1 MLFSSLAL
9 VLAAIGLYGVTAYTV
24 ARRTSETASAWPC
37 VQRRRVIAMMM
48 RGAMVQVGVGLAIGI
63 PVALLCMRYVKAQL
77 YDINKSGLWRMGK
90 RCCLAAAACIA
101 GMVPARRAASV
112 DPAKALRSELINEL
126 QSLEWPSLGIVH
138 SFMSL
143 DIGLRPC

>member
-24 ARRTSETASAWPC
+24 ASRTSEIGIRMALGAE
-37 VQRRRVIAMMM
+37 RRRVIAMVM

-77 YDINKSGLWRMGK
+77 YDINKVDSGVWASAVVT
-90 RCCLAAAACIA
+90 LAAAACIA

-112 DPAKALRSELINEL
+112 DPAKALRSE
-126 QSLEWPSLGIVH
+126 
-138 SFMSL
+138 
-143 DIGLRPC
+143 